1 MLPLKPWVIFLYL
14 YKRWKSFVKVSV
26 QTLVL
31 VWEQFID
38 YDKTY
43 LEEGPGAKLLYW
55 MGL

>member
-43 LEEGPGAKLLYW
+43 LEEGPGAKLFYW